1 MGGGVKNMG
10 TITERM
16 GTMAIGGRR
25 GYDTPWQR
33 SRHDPRISVSGHY
46 SALNNFL
53 GILQKIFN
61 MF

>member
-1 MGGGVKNMG
+1 MG